1 MKEAPAMF
9 EWILMTYYQ
18 IREALAE
25 GSLRNLIRKRVFR
38 GRMATPVEMDLSTL
52 PAFGDLEGSD
62 YHFIE
67 LKLEGL
73 RTGEWSFTVP
83 SRRFKAPGNLK
94 KGWRGFVLVKGS
106 TVVADIWCITP
117 REGGNSVTHPDLEM
131 LGISGGEREAYA
143 FDMFI
148 DPAYRGKNLA
158 VPLQRSLQ
166 STLKME
172 GYEEVYGFYWD
183 DNLPALWMHRMLKF
197 KELPRRRVSR
207 FFFLQIVQPLCQSK
221 NSSTSAERFPV
232 EPLRGNREHK

>member
-1 MKEAPAMF
+1 MF

-38 GRMATPVEMDLSTL
+38 QRTATPVEMDLSTL

-62 YHFIE
+62 YQFIE

-83 SRRFKAPGNLK
+83 SRRFKFPGNLK
-94 KGWRGFVLVKGS
+94 KGWRSFALVKGS
-106 TVVADIWCITP
+106 TVVGDIWCITP
-117 REGGNSVTHPDLEM
+117 REGGNSVTHPDLDM

-143 FDMFI
+143 FDAFI

-158 VPLQRSLQ
+158 VPLQCSLQ

-172 GYEEVYGFYWD
+172 GYEKVYGFYWD
-183 DNLPALWMHRMLKF
+183 DNLPALWMHRMLKW
-197 KELPRRRVSR
+197 KELPKRRVSR
-207 FFFLQIVQPLCQSK
+207 FFFLK
-221 NSSTSAERFPV
+221 SAGWISQTGPSVRSAQKGPPAQTTQEKP
-232 EPLRGNREHK
+232 